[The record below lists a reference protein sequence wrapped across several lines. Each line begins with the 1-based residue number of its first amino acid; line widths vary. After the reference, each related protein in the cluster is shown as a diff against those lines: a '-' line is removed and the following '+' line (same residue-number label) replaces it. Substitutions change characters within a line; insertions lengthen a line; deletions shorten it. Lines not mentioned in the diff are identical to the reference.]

1 MALFSQLTDRLTVA
15 WQERAIALKAV
26 SFGLVGVIN
35 AIVDATVFFVAL
47 ATLTS
52 SLVVA
57 NVLAWFVGVS
67 NSYVINSFTTF
78 AHESGRQLRWRAY
91 GTFVLSGIAGVIANT
106 TALLIAAQFMPIWA
120 AKGCAI
126 LVSFVVNFSLSHFVV
141 FRRRAQPH

>member
-1 MALFSQLTDRLTVA
+1 MPSLSELTDRLIAA
-15 WQERAIALKAV
+15 WHERAFLAKAV

-78 AHESGRQLRWRAY
+78 AHESGRQLRWRDY
-91 GTFVLSGIAGVIANT
+91 GAFVASGIAGVTSSTIT
-106 TALLIAAQFMPIWA
+106 LLIAAQFMPVWA